1 MSEKKVINLRAAR
14 KAKTRA
20 DKRRQGNENAAKF
33 GQTRS
38 DTRKQT
44 AQKTID
50 IARLDGH
57 KLDP

>member
-14 KAKTRA
+14 KVKTRA
-20 DKRRQGNENAAKF
+20 DKRRHGNENAAKF

-38 DTRKQT
+38 DTEKQT

>member
-20 DKRRQGNENAAKF
+20 DKRRQGNDNAA
-33 GQTRS
+33 
-38 DTRKQT
+38 DTEKQT